1 MNVYYQGYL
10 RANGEII
17 CLLDSDDFF
26 KRNKILNVSKF
37 FTNFP
42 EKIFYFDLPIIIDNR
57 GSKYKKKIFFFKKLL
72 VKFTANQLHF
82 IEKKIF

>member
-17 CLLDSDDFF
+17 CFLDSDDFF

-57 GSKYKKKIFFFKKLL
+57 GNKYKKKNLFF
-72 VKFTANQLHF
+72 Q
-82 IEKKIF
+82 KIIGQIYSQPVAFH